1 MFGTEL
7 AKILSFF
14 AKHKKSAPPM
24 DANFPFENFVV
35 LPGFENDCLL
45 PNWLFFQEFL
55 KKSGESAK
63 KTAYRHREIRRRE
76 SSFIYPPGGLPRP
89 KNDSL
94 GGVQSRFEPL
104 LACGWTILHLCS
116 RVGCV
121 GLRWCY
127 WCRCGGTA
135 VRIT

>member
-7 AKILSFF
+7 AKILSFS
-14 AKHKKSAPPM
+14 AKNTKSDSPM
-24 DANFPFENFVV
+24 DADFQSKKFVV
-35 LPGFENDCLL
+35 FPGFENDCLL

-55 KKSGESAK
+55 KKSGESVK

-104 LACGWTILHLCS
+104 LACGWTSTSVQQSWLYGVAMVLHG
-116 RVGCV
+116 VGVV
-121 GLRWCY
+121 GLR
-127 WCRCGGTA
+127 
-135 VRIT
+135 

>member
-1 MFGTEL
+1 MFGAEL

-14 AKHKKSAPPM
+14 AKNKKSAPPIGA
-24 DANFPFENFVV
+24 DFQLKILLFFQ
-35 LPGFENDCLL
+35 GFENDCLL

-55 KKSGESAK
+55 KKSGESVK

-94 GGVQSRFEPL
+94 GGVQSRFEAL
-104 LACGWTILHLCS
+104 LACRWTIYHL
-116 RVGCV
+116 
-121 GLRWCY
+121 
-127 WCRCGGTA
+127 
-135 VRIT
+135 